1 MLPTTS
7 TDQSQQYTA
16 EACFACK
23 SKKRKCDKQFPA
35 CSRCQSVDQECLYGI
50 SAAGV
55 YGKIVTVT
63 NKDLSTASSN
73 PVLPTVE
80 KVSSPSFGRRS
91 CCRCN
96 RLKKQCDRALPSCSR
111 CTRLGASCVYDR
123 LQQRRLMSSQHLF
136 SLDAPPVTI
145 FPLRLPYPIE
155 TKPYMPSLVQSFQDR
170 MGLSE
175 LAVETDS
182 LAYHLRSSWI
192 RHAIADPCLMHAT
205 LYAAS
210 AHLDALRDTT
220 AANPST
226 NPVTLYHQTE
236 TIAAVNARLACGQGL
251 DDATIASVLQLVITG
266 SLQKDNEA
274 TEAHR
279 RGLLHMVA
287 MKGGLK
293 KLGFDGFLARM
304 IQMNMVLP
312 AVVFDQLDGFAVD
325 VDGLYSPA
333 ASCNLAALTL
343 DRLGQSTNRSLAVS
357 SHMTAI
363 FTHLWE
369 LLLAVDVGEDGNGQ
383 YLFDFATVR
392 FILDGEWPWHECL
405 PVMSKGEMAMV
416 QACQVSL
423 CILRYLLD
431 DRLLTLQWTEQLVAM
446 VEELKSHISATDSAT
461 WLRYAPHANLW
472 VTTLGLA
479 VSEDVEGRLWFL
491 MHERCVVMSMKATQ
505 PAPHEMVWA
514 CYRWLRQLIRASSVP

>member
-1 MLPTTS
+1 MLPTNS
-7 TDQSQQYTA
+7 TFPCPQYTA

-35 CSRCQSVDQECLYGI
+35 CSRCRRVDQECLYGI
-50 SAAGV
+50 AADGV

-63 NKDLSTASSN
+63 NKDLSRASSN
-73 PVLPTVE
+73 PVSRNLERASPP
-80 KVSSPSFGRRS
+80 SSQWGS
-91 CCRCN
+91 CRRCN

-123 LQQRRLMSSQHLF
+123 LQRRHLLSSQHLF
-136 SLDAPPVTI
+136 SLDAPSVTI
-145 FPLRLPYPIE
+145 VPLRIPYPVE
-155 TKPYMPSLVQSFQDR
+155 SKPYIPSLVQSFQDR

-175 LAVETDS
+175 LVVETDS
-182 LAYHLRSSWI
+182 LAHHLRSSWI

-210 AHLDALRDTT
+210 AHLDTLRDTT
-220 AANPST
+220 AARPSP
-226 NPVTLYHQTE
+226 NSVTLYHQTE
-236 TIAAVNARLACGQGL
+236 AIAAVNRRIACGQDV
-251 DDATIASVLQLVITG
+251 DDATIASVLLLVITG

-287 MKGGLK
+287 MKGGLE

-325 VDGLYSPA
+325 GMYSPA
-333 ASCNLAALTL
+333 ASSNLAGLTL
-343 DRLGQSTNRSLAVS
+343 EKLGQSTRGCPSVRF
-357 SHMTAI
+357 HMTAI
-363 FTHLWE
+363 FGHIWE
-369 LLLAVDVGEDGNGQ
+369 LLLAIDCGEDGSGQ
-383 YLFDFATVR
+383 YFFDFATAR
-392 FILDGEWPWHECL
+392 FILDGEWPWHGTL
-405 PVMSKGEMAMV
+405 PDMSKAETAMV
-416 QACQVSL
+416 RASQVSL
-423 CILRYLLD
+423 RILRYLLD
-431 DRLLTLQWTEQLVAM
+431 DRLSSPQRTGQLIAM
-446 VEELKSHISATDSAT
+446 VGEMKSHISATDSAA

-479 VSEDVEGRLWFL
+479 VSEDVQGRLWFL

-514 CYRWLRQLIRASSVP
+514 CYRWLRELIRARSAL